1 MGSRSSSPTTGETVA
16 ATPSVAF
23 VTLGCPKNEADSD
36 AMAGALGQSFRIA
49 RDAEDADVLVV
60 NTCAF
65 IRSAVEEA
73 IDEILAA
80 VEWKAARPGRRL
92 VVTGCLPSRYG
103 DELAPELPEV
113 DAFVPVAEEGAIAS
127 VVASLTRS
135 DLAVDSS
142 PAPLRAVPTPTAYL
156 KISDGCDR
164 RCSYCTIPAIRGPYR
179 SRREDEVVAEAEM
192 LVAGGVREI
201 VLVGQDVSRWGTD
214 LGDERG
220 LHDLLARIAAI
231 DGDFRVR
238 VMYLQP
244 DGVTEALLEAMAS
257 AEKVC
262 EYLDVPVQHASRAV
276 LRAMGR
282 RGDAESLLRLFE
294 RIRGYLPEAT
304 LRTTVMVGFP
314 GETRRDVDELAR
326 FLEAAQFD
334 YVGVFAFSP
343 EDGTKAA
350 ALPGQISDRT
360 KKARAQRIRDRADEI
375 GASRAARWVGRTV
388 RVLVEGEEEGL
399 AAGRTEGQALE
410 IDGVTLFPGDVRPG
424 EFVTVRVLESHGYD
438 LYGEVQP

>member
-1 MGSRSSSPTTGETVA
+1 MA
-16 ATPSVAF
+16 ATPSVAL

-36 AMAGALGQSFRIA
+36 AMAGALGQSFRIT

-103 DELAPELPEV
+103 DELAHELPEV

-135 DLAVDSS
+135 DLAAGSS

-214 LGDERG
+214 LGVERG

-244 DGVTEALLEAMAS
+244 DGVTDALLETMAS

-262 EYLDVPVQHASRAV
+262 TYLDIPVQHASRTV

-282 RGDAESLLRLFE
+282 RGDAESLLRLVE
-294 RIRGYLPEAT
+294 RIRRCLPEAT

-326 FLEAAQFD
+326 FLEAARFD

-350 ALPGQISDRT
+350 ALPGQVPERT